1 MIILN
6 ALNKKDAEERRT
18 TSSSHLFIVSYIHQS
33 SSQVRRNIYPQVAK
47 LAAGHTGI
55 LAG

>member
-18 TSSSHLFIVSYIHQS
+18 TSSSHLFIISYIHQS